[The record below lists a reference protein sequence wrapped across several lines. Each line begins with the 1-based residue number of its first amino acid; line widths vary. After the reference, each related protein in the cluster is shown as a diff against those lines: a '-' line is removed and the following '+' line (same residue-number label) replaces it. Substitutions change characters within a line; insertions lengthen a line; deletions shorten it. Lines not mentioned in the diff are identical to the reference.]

1 MKKVFRKPC
10 VIINYIENIFKYFDF
25 LGPPDKVISWVYN
38 AHTPRKWRAICF
50 YGVTP
55 DFSKIK
61 IPFKNIGDKRLKGK
75 EGANIYDWWHIEQVK
90 NVSEEKTSHP
100 CQIPF
105 KIMRNI
111 IQLCTS
117 CDDLI
122 VDPFLGSGTTVIAC
136 LELKRNY
143 IGIDISS
150 EYCDIAIKRRDNYL
164 NQLKLF

>member
-1 MKKVFRKPC
+1 
-10 VIINYIENIFKYFDF
+10 
-25 LGPPDKVISWVYN
+25 
-38 AHTPRKWRAICF
+38 
-50 YGVTP
+50 
-55 DFSKIK
+55 
-61 IPFKNIGDKRLKGK
+61 
-75 EGANIYDWWHIEQVK
+75 
-90 NVSEEKTSHP
+90 
-100 CQIPF
+100 
-105 KIMRNI
+105 MRNI

-136 LELKRNY
+136 LELKSNY